1 MSIKTA
7 VGAALICSLAS
18 QVCMA
23 QETLKIGAV
32 VTLSGAGAA
41 WGQAMKNAAE
51 VAADKVNATGGLEVG
66 GKKYKVVV
74 VPYDDKYQAG
84 EAMTVA
90 TRLVFDDEVKYI
102 IGPTGSAA
110 AVAIQP
116 VTEKNKVIIM
126 TMAFTPKAI
135 SADKPF
141 SFRPLATTVEFSQ
154 PQIDWVVKTY
164 GVKKVGSLFPNDET
178 GQTVARDLDAAY
190 KKAGAAITEAE
201 FFERDRVDFVPIL
214 TRVLARGVDTIELNG
229 NSPTTAGLIVK
240 QARELGFT
248 GRFIRTGGP
257 ATPELVNVAGKAA
270 VEGMIVH
277 APIDP
282 ALPSTKAY
290 LDAYQAKYK
299 AVANGFSP
307 SFYDATN
314 MLFESMRRAGTVTD
328 TTKVRAELEKL
339 SNFPGA
345 LGSLSWTGKA
355 SYGIDH
361 QLSIP
366 FYVAEVKDGA
376 DVIRARCTVEGCK

>member
-1 MSIKTA
+1 MNIRTA
-7 VGAALICSLAS
+7 VGAALLAALAS
-18 QVCMA
+18 QTCMA
-23 QETLKIGAV
+23 QDTLKIGAV

-41 WGQAMKNAAE
+41 WGTAMKNAAE
-51 VAADKVNATGGLEVG
+51 WAADKVNATGGLEVA

-90 TRLVFDDEVKYI
+90 TRLVFDDAAKYI

-135 SADKPF
+135 GTDKPY

-154 PQIDWVVKTY
+154 PQIDWVVKAY

-178 GQTVARDLDAAY
+178 GQTVARDLQAAY
-190 KKAGAAITEAE
+190 KKAGSAITQSE
-201 FFERDRVDFVPIL
+201 FFERDRVDFVPLI
-214 TRVLARGVDTIELNG
+214 TRMMASGIDAIELNG
-229 NSPTTAGLIVK
+229 NAPTTAGLIIK

-248 GRFIRTGGP
+248 GKFIRTGGP

-270 VEGMIVH
+270 VEGTIVH

-282 ALPSTKAY
+282 NLASTKAY

-314 MLFESMRRAGTVTD
+314 LLFEAMRRAGTVTD
-328 TTKVRAELEKL
+328 TSKVRDELEKIG
-339 SNFPGA
+339 NFQGA

-366 FYVAEVKDGA
+366 FYIAEIKDGA
-376 DVIRARCTVEGCK
+376 DVIRARCTVDGCK